1 MILLGHQNQ
10 ISPTPCDTYILPK
23 KKKINREKNN
33 CFYKNQIGGM
43 DISFH
48 PKNPLN
54 ACAYFAV
61 FSYPEMEVNK
71 FLNFPRTSSF

>member
-1 MILLGHQNQ
+1 
-10 ISPTPCDTYILPK
+10 
-23 KKKINREKNN
+23 
-33 CFYKNQIGGM
+33 M

-61 FSYPEMEVNK
+61 FSYPEMEV
-71 FLNFPRTSSF
+71 LLLTQYHNF